1 MVTSRRGLGDWV
13 EPLSTEV
20 PQIPAQPA
28 LDSRAPFTPLRAPV
42 HAQGELGSE
51 VVRVFGE
58 GGVRRRKEL
67 KGDDEAHAQSALYI
81 GSRPSSA
88 QNPARLP
95 AHLRQKPV
103 ASLWPSRPYALCASP
118 FRPHLLLL
126 LLHSIPVTLPP
137 VPLTLTHSSF
147 STFALTFPLPGA
159 LFLPTA
165 TSFPPSSL

>member
-58 GGVRRRKEL
+58 GGVAV
-67 KGDDEAHAQSALYI
+67 DTNVNS
-81 GSRPSSA
+81 
-88 QNPARLP
+88 N
-95 AHLRQKPV
+95 
-103 ASLWPSRPYALCASP
+103 
-118 FRPHLLLL
+118 
-126 LLHSIPVTLPP
+126 
-137 VPLTLTHSSF
+137 SSF
-147 STFALTFPLPGA
+147 NTPKLETI
-159 LFLPTA
+159 
-165 TSFPPSSL
+165 